1 MADHARASIVINA
14 KPATVMAT
22 IADIANY
29 PTWVGQMEQTEVLE
43 VGPEGRPS
51 RARFRV
57 NAGIAKDE
65 FVTDYSWF
73 GDEKVTWT
81 LVEGQAMSAQ
91 DGSYTLRDLGESRT
105 EVTYDLTV
113 ELKIKIPGLLRR
125 KVQGGIVDAALKD
138 LKRHVEA
145 SPALGAGAYP
155 EKFSN
160 LEKNVES

>member
-1 MADHARASIVINA
+1 MVTAGRRLSLPQSSDL
-14 KPATVMAT
+14 PAIPRTRLV
-22 IADIANY
+22 Y
-29 PTWVGQMEQTEVLE
+29 PE
-43 VGPEGRPS
+43 
-51 RARFRV
+51 RV
-57 NAGIAKDE
+57 QPHGGGAEPDR
-65 FVTDYSWF
+65 VRR
-73 GDEKVTWT
+73 
-81 LVEGQAMSAQ
+81 Q
-91 DGSYTLRDLGESRT
+91 DLGESRT

-155 EKFSN
+155 EKFSD